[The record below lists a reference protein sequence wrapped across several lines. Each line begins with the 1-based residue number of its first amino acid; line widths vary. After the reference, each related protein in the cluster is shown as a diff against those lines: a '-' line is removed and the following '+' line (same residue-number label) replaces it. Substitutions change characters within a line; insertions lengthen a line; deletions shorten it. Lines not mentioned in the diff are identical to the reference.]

1 MAGSRTQIAPFSAV
15 VLTTWPN
22 ALWPFASNDRGVFGR
37 VVITSALWRSDLGST
52 PPCASLLF
60 FGLFFYF
67 MDVTKLPTSVVEI
80 WLLASHASGK

>member
-22 ALWPFASNDRGVFGR
+22 ALRPFAFNDRRVCGR
-37 VVITSALWRSDLGST
+37 VVNTTALWRSDLGST

-60 FGLFFYF
+60 FLVSFFLL
-67 MDVTKLPTSVVEI
+67 MDVTNL
-80 WLLASHASGK
+80 HA